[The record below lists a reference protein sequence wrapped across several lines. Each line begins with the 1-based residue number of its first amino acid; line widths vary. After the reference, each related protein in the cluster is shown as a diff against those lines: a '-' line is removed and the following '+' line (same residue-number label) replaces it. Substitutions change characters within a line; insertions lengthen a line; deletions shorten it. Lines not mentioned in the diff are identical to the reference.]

1 MSIQRNKYFG
11 KEVKVMRWKCKN
23 CGKTAVTNSE
33 SAKPTNGICKKD
45 KNGNVKQHVWVK
57 A

>member
-1 MSIQRNKYFG
+1 
-11 KEVKVMRWKCKN
+11 MRWKCKN

-45 KNGNVKQHVWVK
+45 KNENVKQHVWVK

>member
-1 MSIQRNKYFG
+1 
-11 KEVKVMRWKCKN
+11 MRWKCKN

-33 SAKPTNGICKKD
+33 SAKTNNVNSKKD